1 MKLFDVFEVFTVNVD
16 VNDGTFTRGLY
27 SNIESAI
34 DRCLQELE
42 HLNAT
47 NIVED
52 FKGELLEYDGGSL
65 EYRAS
70 KGLPAVYY
78 RSHYGNYRMVVYV
91 KTRNVHS

>member
-1 MKLFDVFEVFTVNVD
+1 MKLFDVFEVFTVNID

-52 FKGELLEYDGGSL
+52 FKGELLEYDG
-65 EYRAS
+65 E
-70 KGLPAVYY
+70 V
-78 RSHYGNYRMVVYV
+78 
-91 KTRNVHS
+91 